1 MAIDLENVRAIV
13 LKPST
18 FTGPGETTGKER
30 AAVTHEVRAHAVM
43 HC

>member
-1 MAIDLENVRAIV
+1 MAIDLENVRAVV

-18 FTGPGETTGKER
+18 FTGPGETTREGR
-30 AAVTHEVRAHAVM
+30 AAATHEVRAHVAM